1 MRIAVLA
8 VQGAF
13 LEHEHILG
21 RLGAECMELRKSSD
35 LRGGFD
41 GLILPGGESTVQGK
55 LMRELHM
62 FEGLKEMIAGG
73 LPVMGTCAGLIL
85 LAGRLSNDP
94 NTYFGTLPITVRRNA
109 YGRQLGSFSAS
120 AYIQGLA
127 DETQPFPLE
136 FIRAPYISEIH
147 GGRQA
152 FPIAAIGRMPDG
164 SQGENIVGV
173 RCRNQLGFA
182 FHPELTGDDRCHK
195 MFLEMCKH
203 NFR

>member
-109 YGRQLGSFSAS
+109 YGRQA
-120 AYIQGLA
+120 
-127 DETQPFPLE
+127 
-136 FIRAPYISEIH
+136 R
-147 GGRQA
+147 
-152 FPIAAIGRMPDG
+152 
-164 SQGENIVGV
+164 
-173 RCRNQLGFA
+173 
-182 FHPELTGDDRCHK
+182 
-195 MFLEMCKH
+195 
-203 NFR
+203 